1 MTTTIH
7 LKNGKVFDPTNR
19 VFNKK
24 KDVFISD
31 GKIVK
36 SLKKKANRII
46 DCTDKIV
53 MPGAIDLH
61 THIGG
66 GKVNIARL
74 MLQEFHNNSD
84 RDYDLTADFVPSTLK
99 TGLQYIGMGYTS
111 CFEPALLPMN
121 ARQSHSE
128 MADIPFVDKGGYA
141 LLGNDDYLLNLISRG
156 AHQSEIN
163 DYVAFILKASQCIGI
178 KVVNAGGIN
187 AFKFNQRALNVD
199 EKSIRYKITPRKIV
213 NVLARAVYELG
224 VPHPLHVHC
233 SNLGV
238 PGNFKSTIE
247 TIKAAEGLPIHIT
260 HIQFHSYGDN
270 GDRKFS
276 SASAEIT
283 EYLNKVPN
291 LTCDVGQV
299 MFGQTVTMSGD
310 SMTQHK
316 NHKHAHPKK
325 WLCMDI
331 ECDAGCGVVPFKY
344 RDQSFVNALQWAIGL
359 ETFLLAEDA
368 EKIFLTT
375 DHPNGGPFTSYPH
388 LIKLLMD
395 KTFRDDLL
403 ARLAIDISEHT
414 ILKDIKR
421 EYTLSEIATM
431 TRSAP
436 AKILGLKNKGSLS
449 DGADA
454 DITVYD
460 TRLSDIEDMFA
471 HPSHVIKDGILVV
484 ENGKIKDYIWGKT
497 QVVRP
502 EYDPSI
508 VKKLD
513 KHFKK
518 YNTIGLSNF
527 VISNDEMSEVIG
539 SDVNIN
545 DCARKR
551 IS

>member
-1 MTTTIH
+1 MTTLH
-7 LKNGKVFDPTNR
+7 LKNGRIYDPA
-19 VFNKK
+19 NKIFGK
-24 KDVFISD
+24 KQDIYIKN
-31 GKIVK
+31 GEIVK
-36 SLKKKANRII
+36 LIDKKCDYTL
-46 DCTDKIV
+46 DCTNKII

-74 MLQEFHNNSD
+74 MLQEFHNNYD
-84 RDYDLTADFVPSTLK
+84 HDYDLTADFVPSTLK
-99 TGLQYIGMGYTS
+99 TGLKYIEMGYTS

-121 ARQSHSE
+121 SRQAHSE
-128 MADIPFVDKGGYA
+128 MADTPFIDKGGYA
-141 LLGNDDYLLNLISRG
+141 LLGNDDYLLSLISKG
-156 AHQSEIN
+156 ADQTEIN
-163 DYVAFILKASQCIGI
+163 DYVAFVLKASQCIGI
-178 KVVNAGGIN
+178 KVVNPGGIN

-199 EKSIRYKITPRKIV
+199 EQSVRYKITPRKIV

-224 VPHPLHVHC
+224 IPHPLHVHC
-233 SNLGV
+233 SNLGI

-247 TIKAAEGLPIHIT
+247 TIKAAEGLPIHLT
-260 HIQFHSYGDN
+260 HIQFHSYGNN
-270 GDRKFS
+270 GDRGFS

-283 EYLNKVPN
+283 EQLNKIPN
-291 LTCDVGQV
+291 LTCDVGQI

-310 SMTQHK
+310 SMSQYK

-344 RDQSFVNALQWAIGL
+344 QDQSFVNALQWAIGL
-359 ETFLLAEDA
+359 ETFLLAEDP

-388 LIKLLMD
+388 LIKLLMN

-403 ARLAIDISEHT
+403 DQMSTDISDHT
-414 ILKDIKR
+414 ILKQIKR

-436 AKILGLKNKGSLS
+436 AKILGLHKKGTLS
-449 DGADA
+449 VGADA
-454 DITVYD
+454 DITIYD
-460 TRLSDIEDMFA
+460 SRLSDIEEMFA
-471 HPSHVIKDGILVV
+471 HPTHVIKDGVVVV
-484 ENGKIKDYIWGKT
+484 EDGNIKEYTWGKT

-502 EYDPSI
+502 EYDTAI
-508 VKKLD
+508 EKKLD
-513 KHFKK
+513 THFKK
-518 YNTIGLSNF
+518 YHTINLSNYT
-527 VISNDEMSEVIG
+527 ISDDEMSDVIG

-545 DCARKR
+545 ECIRKR

>member
-36 SLKKKANRII
+36 SLKKKADRII

-187 AFKFNQRALNVD
+187 AFKFNQRALDVD

-471 HPSHVIKDGILVV
+471 QPSHVIKDGILVV
-484 ENGKIKDYIWGKT
+484 KNGEIKDYIWGKT

-545 DCARKR
+545 DCLRKR